1 MSKLYNLILTNVYL
15 CICILLVLLIFATIL
30 FIIISNKK
38 KREQIK
44 KDFVVAEKIEEELN
58 AVPKNDELESI
69 LAQMQE
75 DIKTTPEEVVKKFEQ
90 EQEEKAIISY
100 QELVDNV
107 KQGRIE
113 IEEEDDGNVDFV
125 EALTNSSEKVEPLEE
140 VKEEKVIDKE
150 DSVTPSMLREAI
162 ESIETNKK
170 EDAKSFKQSEFI
182 SPIYGRIE
190 PKLDYPTVKKSDNI
204 LDIMNTRDYNKLT
217 EEIKKQEEFLNT
229 LIEFRKNL

>member
-38 KREQIK
+38 KRNQIK

-58 AVPKNDELESI
+58 ESPKNNELESI

-75 DIKTTPEEVVKKFEQ
+75 DINTTPEEVVKKFEQ

-107 KQGRIE
+107 KQGKIE
-113 IEEEDDGNVDFV
+113 IEEEEEGNVNFV
-125 EALTNSSEKVEPLEE
+125 EALTENNKEINDVKEE
-140 VKEEKVIDKE
+140 VKDDVKTSKEE
-150 DSVTPSMLREAI
+150 VTPSMLMEAI

-170 EDAKSFKQSEFI
+170 EDVKSFKQSEFI

-190 PKLDYPTVKKSDNI
+190 PKFDYPTVKKSNNI
-204 LDIMNTRDYNKLT
+204 MDIMNTRDYNKLT